1 MSLISLQF
9 LLFIVGGC
17 ILYYILPKKIQW
29 IVLLLLSYCFYL
41 AGGKSAIAYMLVT
54 TFSVWAAGLFIE
66 KVNCDVQVKLK
77 QYEGSS
83 NKEEKKALKYKAK
96 KKCQMIFWSTL
107 LINFGILGYLKY
119 SNFLI
124 GNVNQ
129 LLAIAGK
136 KTEIYPLSD
145 LILPLGISFY
155 TFQAIGYLIEI
166 YWGRIHAEQNI
177 FRFALFVSFFP
188 QVVQGPIS
196 KYQELSGQLYV
207 EHKFDLQKVEK
218 AVLLILWGYF
228 KKLVISNRTILIVNE
243 VFNFPENY
251 GSVLTIFGVLM
262 YSIQQ
267 YADFS
272 GGIDIIAGVAELFGV
287 ELPPNFR
294 RPYFAVSLADFWRR
308 WHISLGSWM
317 RDYVFYPLAMT
328 KWMNNIRKII
338 KRKVSDTL
346 AKACPGAIC
355 NIIVFLIVGVWHGA
369 YWHCIAWGLYNGLIL
384 AFSTL
389 LEPVYTKMRMR
400 LHINLQS
407 WWYKGVCILRTF
419 IIVNIG
425 WFFDRTGV
433 SDAIIMIKNV
443 LFDFRVS
450 EIAISSLWKF
460 GLILKDYIYL
470 FFAIGLLFAVSVYQ
484 EKTNES
490 VREYIMKKPL
500 ILRWIILYVFLFF
513 LVAGTVIISGV
524 TGEFMYAQF

>member
-1 MSLISLQF
+1 MSLISFQF
-9 LLFIVGGC
+9 ILFIIGGC
-17 ILYYILPKKIQW
+17 ILYYIVPKRMQW
-29 IVLLLLSYCFYL
+29 ILLLLLSYCFYL
-41 AGGKSAIAYMLVT
+41 SGGTSAILYLLAT
-54 TFSVWAAGLFIE
+54 TFSVWAAGLFIA
-66 KVNCDVQVKLK
+66 KINSDVQAKLK
-77 QYEGSS
+77 QYEGASG
-83 NKEEKKALKYKAK
+83 KEEKKVLKSHAK
-96 KKCQMIFWSTL
+96 KKCQIIFWSTL

-119 SNFLI
+119 FNFLI

-129 LLAIAGK
+129 LLAIAGGK
-136 KTEIYPLSD
+136 LEIHSLSD

-166 YWGRIHAEQNI
+166 YWGRIHAEKNI

-196 KYQELSGQLYV
+196 KYQELSGQLY
-207 EHKFDLQKVEK
+207 EGHKFDLQKAEK

-228 KKLVISNRTILIVNE
+228 KKLVISNRAILIVNE

-251 GSVLTIFGVLM
+251 GSALTILGVLM

-272 GGIDIIAGVAELFGV
+272 GGIDIIAGVAELFGI
-287 ELPPNFR
+287 ELTPNFR

-308 WHISLGSWM
+308 WHISLGAWM

-328 KWMNNIRKII
+328 KWMNKIRKMI
-338 KRKVSDTL
+338 KRKANDTL

-355 NIIVFLIVGVWHGA
+355 NIIVFLIVGIWHGA

-389 LEPVYTKMRMR
+389 LEPIYTQIRMR
-400 LHINLQS
+400 LRIKSQS
-407 WWYKGVCILRTF
+407 WWYKAICILRTF

-433 SDAIIMIKNV
+433 SDAVLMIKNV
-443 LFDFRVS
+443 FLNFQVS
-450 EIAISSLWKF
+450 EIATSSLWQF

-470 FFAIGLLFAVSVYQ
+470 FWAIGLLFLVSVYQ
-484 EKTNES
+484 EKTSGS

-500 ILRWIILYVFLFF
+500 ILRWIILYAFLFF
-513 LVAGTVIISGV
+513 LIEGTVIISGV